1 MNSSNNKTNQ
11 NVNTKEFQDGS
22 ISIWDI
28 IIGIIIG
35 VVISAI
41 GFCWLKKYRKT
52 NSKSKEST
60 QKITAEDKALTTEV
74 KMKKKIQVS
83 INLQKPLTFKLKKKA
98 KPIKKILT
106 MKHGQ

>member
-1 MNSSNNKTNQ
+1 MKKDISGTIKISPKSILTITYGQKTWTFKMKGNEMNSSNNKTNQ

-60 QKITAEDKALTTEV
+60 QK
-74 KMKKKIQVS
+74 
-83 INLQKPLTFKLKKKA
+83 
-98 KPIKKILT
+98 
-106 MKHGQ
+106 